1 MEHVITPM
9 SHAAKA
15 IWTAVLAVLLGTP
28 WVSVYGADATQEYR
42 VRTVDKVASCSGL
55 NGALARAKKEDD
67 WNSLY
72 RFSLYTMG
80 YVTAINRLA
89 HDTYDIA
96 GKKNT
101 KTLMLWLEQY
111 CAAYPNDTFDTA
123 LSKMTKELYPVRST
137 QKP

>member
-1 MEHVITPM
+1 MIKTGKATATVVM
-9 SHAAKA
+9 AA
-15 IWTAVLAVLLGTP
+15 LLWLPVGAL
-28 WVSVYGADATQEYR
+28 YGADDAREYR

-55 NGALARAKKEDD
+55 NGALARAKNEDD

-80 YVTAINRLA
+80 YVTAVNRMA

-111 CAAYPNDTFDTA
+111 CATYPDDAFDVA
-123 LSKMTKELYPVRST
+123 LSKMTQELYPLRSR